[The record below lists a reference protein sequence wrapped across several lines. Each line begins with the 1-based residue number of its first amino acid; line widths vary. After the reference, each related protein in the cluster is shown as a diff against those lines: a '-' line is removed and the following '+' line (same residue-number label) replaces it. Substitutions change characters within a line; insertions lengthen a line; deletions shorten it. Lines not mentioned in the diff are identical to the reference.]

1 MSFFRRFFGPKSGG
15 SPRGRAPSYVLAQQ
29 VRELERQAEDAPL
42 GTKGTLLNRAGDV
55 CMRAGDHQKA
65 LEYFRQ
71 AIDIFLEDEQPEPA
85 RGVAKK
91 IIRVHPDTVRTH
103 CTLAWLDLAT
113 RQPGAARRS
122 LRDYVNAAEKWGR
135 IDQASLQILEMSRV
149 TSHKGFLDDAAEAL
163 AKLGFDGDAELVR
176 GWGTAGGTPESKEDP
191 ESLSRRCM
199 NSAIASKGAP
209 DVKRST
215 A

>member
-1 MSFFRRFFGPKSGG
+1 MSFFRRLFGPQSGG
-15 SPRGRAPSYVLAQQ
+15 SPRGRAPCALTQQ

-55 CMRAGDHQKA
+55 CMRAGDHRKA

-71 AIDIFLEDEQPEPA
+71 AIDLLLEDEQPVPA

-122 LRDYVNAAEKWGR
+122 LRDYVSAAEKRGQV
-135 IDQASLQILEMSRV
+135 DQASLQILEMSRV

-163 AKLGFDGDAELVR
+163 AKLGFAADAETVR
-176 GWGTAGGTPESKEDP
+176 EWGTAGGAPESKGDP
-191 ESLSRRCM
+191 ESLSRHCM
-199 NSAIASKGAP
+199 LSAIGPRGAP
-209 DVKRST
+209 GVERST